1 MKKINH
7 LFLNFLPI
15 VLMVA
20 LIPVIKNDYI
30 LAAVYVLITI
40 ISLALK
46 KDSKEIPVFFLG
58 LVILT
63 ISESIFISTGVET
76 FQRHTL
82 FGIMPIWLPILW
94 GYGFVA
100 IKRGLEVI

>member
-1 MKKINH
+1 MKKLNYIVS
-7 LFLNFLPI
+7 NFLPI
-15 VLMVA
+15 VLMIA
-20 LIPVIKNDYI
+20 LIPIIKNDYI
-30 LAAVYVLITI
+30 LAVIYLVVTI
-40 ISLALK
+40 ISLLLK
-46 KDSKEIPVFFLG
+46 KDRKEVLIFFLG

-76 FQRHTL
+76 FQRRTL
-82 FGIMPIWLPILW
+82 FGIMPIWLPVLW